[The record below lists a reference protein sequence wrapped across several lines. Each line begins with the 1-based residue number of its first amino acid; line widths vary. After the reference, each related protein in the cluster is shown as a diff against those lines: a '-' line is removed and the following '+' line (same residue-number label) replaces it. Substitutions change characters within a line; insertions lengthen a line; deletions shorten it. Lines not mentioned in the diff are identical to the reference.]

1 MLLRHVA
8 RPMLASWFVYDGV
21 QTALRPA
28 EHVRAA
34 RDGVELVERSTG
46 VDASLSESQVT
57 ALVRAHGA
65 ATAVAGLCLA
75 FSKAPRTAALALAAL
90 SVPLAVVNQPF
101 TSRGHERQER
111 TGKFVAN
118 LGAIGAALIAG
129 ADYEGRPGVS
139 WRLAK
144 ARHELALAAQAKQEA
159 AVAGAKGAAHGVSGT
174 AKGAAKSAKGV
185 AKGTAK
191 SVKAPAKG
199 ATKSVKGTAKNLG
212 RTAKGATR
220 SVKGTRRAAD
230 GLTGAA
236 RNAAATASSTL
247 HDAGA
252 AVRAK
257 VA

>member
-21 QTALRPA
+21 QTALKPA

-34 RDGVELVERSTG
+34 REGVELVERSTG
-46 VDASLSESQVT
+46 TDASLSESQVT
-57 ALVRAHGA
+57 TLVRAHGV

-90 SVPLAVVNQPF
+90 SAPLAVVNQPF
-101 TSRGHERQER
+101 TTRGPERDER
-111 TGKFVAN
+111 TRKFVAN
-118 LGAIGAALIAG
+118 LGAVGAALIAG

-174 AKGAAKSAKGV
+174 AKGA
-185 AKGTAK
+185 KGT
-191 SVKAPAKG
+191 AKG
-199 ATKSVKGTAKNLG
+199 ATKRVKGAAKSTTRGVERTAR
-212 RTAKGATR
+212 RTAKSAGR
-220 SVKGTRRAAD
+220 SVKGTTA
-230 GLTGAA
+230 GVTGAV
-236 RNAAATASSTL
+236 RGAAGTASSTL